1 MKASSPKVANKGG
14 DKSATKGVADFLLEV
29 GCEEIPA
36 GMIPRACAELQRN
49 LEKYLS
55 AANLLEG
62 KVSVMG
68 GPRRLA
74 AMAALRLRQPDEIR
88 EVTGP
93 PKSVAFD
100 NVGAPTRAAT
110 SFAEKQGVKLAD
122 LTVTQTAR
130 GEYLVARQTIPGK
143 AAQEILAE
151 VIPNSVLQIVFPRS
165 MTWTGAHGPRF
176 IRPIRWVVALLGG
189 KVLPVEIAGVKAGNW
204 SVGHRFL
211 GAPRIPLTGPKDYV
225 ARLRKNFVLADPAE
239 RRLKI
244 ESEIRKVMAQ
254 HRGWRIHADDSLM
267 EQVSY
272 LNEYPAVLLGSFDE
286 AYLELPEEILVTV
299 MRDHQ
304 KYFAVEDVHGGL
316 LPHFLAVMNT
326 DRDREG
332 HIRAGHERVLR
343 ARFADARFFWD
354 TDQKTQL
361 GDHLPRLS
369 KVTYESRLGSYGDK
383 VQRLTYL
390 ARWVAEQW
398 FNSGIAQASVTAT
411 VRAAELCKCDLVTE
425 MVREFT
431 ELQGIVGGLYARA
444 QGEDDDVAWAIYD
457 HYQPA
462 GPDEPLPRNLI
473 GCAVAVADKLDSLAA
488 CFAVGAIPSGSSDP
502 FALRRAALGI
512 VRIILEKKLPFSV
525 GEAISAAGK
534 ALGQFPP
541 KRALN
546 TETQG
551 QLREFLLERARFIL
565 RERQGFSYDEIN
577 AAFVA
582 GADDLVDA
590 ARRVAALHAI
600 RTTRNFMP
608 LAVAFK
614 RIRKILEKAGDEG
627 KETRVQPELFESD
640 AERNLHA
647 AAGEVAMRVAGHR
660 RAAKYQ
666 EALAAIAELRPPV
679 DKFFDDVMVMAEKP
693 EVRQNRL
700 ALLRS
705 LLREFSAIADFS
717 EMVAEDSNR

>member
-1 MKASSPKVANKGG
+1 
-14 DKSATKGVADFLLEV
+14 
-29 GCEEIPA
+29 
-36 GMIPRACAELQRN
+36 MIPQ
-49 LEKYLS
+49 
-55 AANLLEG
+55 
-62 KVSVMG
+62 
-68 GPRRLA
+68 
-74 AMAALRLRQPDEIR
+74 
-88 EVTGP
+88 
-93 PKSVAFD
+93 
-100 NVGAPTRAAT
+100 
-110 SFAEKQGVKLAD
+110 
-122 LTVTQTAR
+122 
-130 GEYLVARQTIPGK
+130 
-143 AAQEILAE
+143 
-151 VIPNSVLQIVFPRS
+151 SVLQIVFPRS